1 MSNPVY
7 PYQKFTENDKNANR
21 FLTTFLQVLKPTMDD
36 LFAYYENAY
45 KTKYLGKVIYEKQIV
60 PIYNILE
67 KSLFVATFYKI
78 LEAEQTIGSVNAYC
92 EILYSIFG
100 SNATITID
108 KINPLHIKIDIIA
121 RYVEYFVWVDEQK
134 QFYITTEAG
143 EYLGFAALVA
153 RISNRQL
160 ANILQEMTNAGTFLE
175 FTYKQENPTQKD

>member
-45 KTKYLGKVIYEKQIV
+45 KTKYLGTVLYEKQIV

-67 KSLFVATFYKI
+67 KSLFVVTFYKI

-143 EYLGFAALVA
+143 EHLGFAALVA

-175 FTYKQENPTQKD
+175 FTYKQENPMQKD

>member
-1 MSNPVY
+1 MSEPTY
-7 PYQKFTENDKNANR
+7 PYQKFTSNDADADR
-21 FLTTFLQVLKPTMDD
+21 FLNTFLQVLQPTMDD
-36 LFAYYENAY
+36 MLAYYNGVY
-45 KTKYLGKVIYEKQIV
+45 KTSYIGKALYEKQIV

-67 KSLFVATFYKI
+67 KNLFIATYYKI
-78 LEAEQTIGSVNAYC
+78 LEAEQTIGSINAYC

-108 KINPLHIKIDIIA
+108 EINPMHIKIDIIA

-160 ANILQEMTNAGTFLE
+160 ANILQEMTNAGVYLE
-175 FTYKQENPTQKD
+175 FTYKQENPTQES